1 MAGRER
7 DEELARLIAQP
18 FKLVGGGV
26 PLRVY
31 LLAED
36 GAGGRAVLLF
46 SAHHA
51 IRCASLKSRCWAL
64 LLKPACQAHPTSLQG
79 GFALPSGWPWRC
91 ARPCGS
97 LDSGASDL
105 RRITIQRTH

>member
-7 DEELARLIAQP
+7 EEELARLIAQP

-36 GAGGRAVLLF
+36 GAAGVAVLLF

-51 IRCASLKSRCWAL
+51 IRC
-64 LLKPACQAHPTSLQG
+64 
-79 GFALPSGWPWRC
+79 
-91 ARPCGS
+91 
-97 LDSGASDL
+97 
-105 RRITIQRTH
+105 TIPESMQWGIAAQTRMSSTLSTIGE

>member
-7 DEELARLIAQP
+7 EEELARLIAQP

-31 LLAED
+31 LLAEE
-36 GAGGRAVLLF
+36 GASGQAVLLF

-51 IRCASLKSRCWAL
+51 IRCTNPS
-64 LLKPACQAHPTSLQG
+64 SLQ
-79 GFALPSGWPWRC
+79 SGSPAQ
-91 ARPCGS
+91 ARMS
-97 LDSGASDL
+97 STFSTAA
-105 RRITIQRTH
+105 R

>member
-1 MAGRER
+1 MDGRECE
-7 DEELARLIAQP
+7 EELARLIAQP

-36 GAGGRAVLLF
+36 GAAGRAVLLF

-51 IRCASLKSRCWAL
+51 IRC
-64 LLKPACQAHPTSLQG
+64 TSPGNLQWG
-79 GFALPSGWPWRC
+79 IAARTRMSGTLSSTGR
-91 ARPCGS
+91 
-97 LDSGASDL
+97 
-105 RRITIQRTH
+105 

>member
-1 MAGRER
+1 MADRKCE
-7 DEELARLIAQP
+7 EELARLIAQP

-36 GAGGRAVLLF
+36 GAAGRAVLLF

-51 IRCASLKSRCWAL
+51 IRCTSPTSPQWGVAAQ
-64 LLKPACQAHPTSLQG
+64 PACQAH
-79 GFALPSGWPWRC
+79 
-91 ARPCGS
+91 
-97 LDSGASDL
+97 
-105 RRITIQRTH
+105 